1 MVQFCRIHQSDSKT
15 FIHRVLD
22 PYFRA
27 LVEHGKCKENLH
39 IENTLEIELLIKI
52 SDIGHRHN
60 GSFHHTTRRQ
70 QIFFRTF
77 VTHTHTYI
85 SWIKY
90 FVLNNLM
97 QSFLWTW
104 ILGCSL
110 FLFFCLFL
118 VRLLYVQ
125 QPPTSTHL
133 LIFIFN
139 D

>member
-1 MVQFCRIHQSDSKT
+1 MDNIQSIDKKKSRQYYHGLEFNIFYPFWCSAPYMVQFCRIYQSDSKT

-60 GSFHHTTRRQ
+60 GLFHHTTRRQ

-77 VTHTHTYI
+77 VTHTHTI
-85 SWIKY
+85 RK
-90 FVLNNLM
+90 
-97 QSFLWTW
+97 
-104 ILGCSL
+104 
-110 FLFFCLFL
+110 
-118 VRLLYVQ
+118 
-125 QPPTSTHL
+125 
-133 LIFIFN
+133 
-139 D
+139 